1 MSKTTSA
8 EKIIE
13 RHVVWALG
21 AGLMPIPLFDI
32 ASVTAV
38 QLDMLKQLADEYEVD
53 YSASSGKAFVSALTG
68 STLARFAASAIKI
81 VPGVGTVA
89 GGISMSAMSAASTY
103 ALGQVAVGH
112 FRANRR
118 LLDMDMDEA
127 REAYEETLKRGKEYA
142 SGVGN
147 RREAARSV
155 YQTLEKLA
163 ELREK
168 GVITDAEFEE
178 QKRKLLEG
186 L

>member
-38 QLDMLKQLADEYEVD
+38 QMDMLKQLADEYGAD

-68 STLARFAASAIKI
+68 STLARFAASAIKFL
-81 VPGVGTVA
+81 PGVGTVV
-89 GGISMSAMSAASTY
+89 GGISMSVMSAASTY

-112 FRANRR
+112 FGANRR
-118 LLDMDMDEA
+118 LLDMDIDEA
-127 REAYEETLKRGKEYA
+127 KEAYEEALKRGKEYA

-147 RREAARSV
+147 QREAARSV
-155 YQTLEKLA
+155 YEALEKLA

-168 GVITDAEFEE
+168 GVIGDADFEE